1 MFGNRALQQPNAP
14 WHAQAG
20 DAIADKYNVPGIVAF
35 MLGIGAVA
43 ATLTAA
49 GYGFAGWAVV
59 GAIVAAVLLIVGVSV
74 VLIEHA
80 RERAAEL
87 RDGRHGHNPLA

>member
-1 MFGNRALQQPNAP
+1 MFGNRALRHPGAY

-20 DAIADKYNVPGIVAF
+20 DAIADKYNVPAIVAF

-49 GYGFAGWAVV
+49 GYGFTGWAVV
-59 GAIVAAVLLIVGVSV
+59 GAVVAAVLLMVGVGV
-74 VLIEHA
+74 VLVEHA
-80 RERAAEL
+80 REKSAEL
-87 RDGRHGHNPLA
+87 RDGRPGHNPLA